1 MIFNRLKNIIQ
12 FSCVSVVNKRLIE
25 TMSDDESFCKGMK
38 TSAILES
45 RLIDSFLTENNQ
57 IKFWIIYLYSGDTSS
72 GDTSGEILSS
82 VFGYNSSWINWKSQ
96 GLPVLPFIE
105 FAINEQKYIGK
116 YKVDKLLMGDLWHSL
131 SSIRLILEKLK
142 SDNFDI
148 ESSLKFA
155 GALETLNYF
164 MDQLSGKYG
173 DEKIQFGLIYHF
185 FKDYWDDLKD
195 STHTFR
201 ALSDLA
207 EMQKGWRNS
216 KESRYLLTCCL
227 RQLEEYMSE

>member
-1 MIFNRLKNIIQ
+1 MIFNRMKNIIQ

-25 TMSDDESFCKGMK
+25 TMADDESFCKRMK

-57 IKFWIIYLYSGDTSS
+57 IKLWILHLYNGY
-72 GDTSGEILSS
+72 TSGEILSS
-82 VFGYNSSWINWKSQ
+82 VFRYNSSWINWNSQ

-116 YKVDKLLMGDLWHSL
+116 YKGDKEPMVDLWHSL
-131 SSIRLILEKLK
+131 SSIRLILGELI
-142 SDNFDI
+142 SDNSDI

-164 MDQLSGKYG
+164 MDQLSGQYG
-173 DEKIQFGLIYHF
+173 DERIQFGLIYHF
-185 FKDYWDDLKD
+185 FKDYWDDLND
-195 STHTFR
+195 STYTFR
-201 ALSDLA
+201 ALSYLA

-227 RQLEEYMSE
+227 RQLEDFMPE

>member
-25 TMSDDESFCKGMK
+25 TMADDESFCKGMK

-57 IKFWIIYLYSGDTSS
+57 IKFWILHLYNGY
-72 GDTSGEILSS
+72 TSGEILSS

-116 YKVDKLLMGDLWHSL
+116 YKVDEYQMGDLWHSL
-131 SSIRLILEKLK
+131 SSIQLILEKLK

-148 ESSLKFA
+148 ESSLKFS
-155 GALETLNYF
+155 GALETLSYF
-164 MDQLSGKYG
+164 IDVLNGIYG
-173 DEKIQFGLIYHF
+173 DEKIPFGQIYHF

-216 KESRYLLTCCL
+216 KESRYLLTCYL
-227 RQLEEYMSE
+227 RQLEEYMHE